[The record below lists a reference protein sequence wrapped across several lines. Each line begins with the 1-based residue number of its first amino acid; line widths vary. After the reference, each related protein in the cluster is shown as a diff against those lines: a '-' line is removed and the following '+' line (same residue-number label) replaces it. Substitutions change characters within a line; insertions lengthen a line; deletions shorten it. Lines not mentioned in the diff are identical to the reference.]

1 MYEIVNRIGAPAM
14 YEQLAEEAAELAHAA
29 LKTARVLRNE
39 NPTPV
44 TPSLAFDMV
53 SEEYSDVVQCAREL
67 NFYPNEDQIRKK
79 ERRFLERWDSE
90 HRLDDFLDTER

>member
-1 MYEIVNRIGAPAM
+1 MYEIVNRIGAAAM

-29 LKTARVLRNE
+29 LKIARILRNE

-44 TPSLAFDMV
+44 TPSQGFDMV
-53 SEEYSDVVQCAREL
+53 AEEYSDVVQCAREL

-79 ERRFLERWDSE
+79 ERRFLERWESE
-90 HRLDDFLDTER
+90 HRLDDLIDA

>member
-1 MYEIVNRIGAPAM
+1 MYEIVNRIGAAAM

-29 LKTARVLRNE
+29 LKNARVLRGE

-53 SEEYSDVVQCAREL
+53 IEEYSDVVQCAREL
-67 NFYPNEDQIRKK
+67 NLYPSEDQIRKK